1 MICTIYI
8 VIYVTNIY
16 ITYKQHK
23 CIAHMQSTYA
33 KLSPVSTRAQMHKH
47 YIDYLTCY
55 LQPMIDVLNQV
66 VNPVSDSIRGL

>member
-1 MICTIYI
+1 
-8 VIYVTNIY
+8 
-16 ITYKQHK
+16 
-23 CIAHMQSTYA
+23 MQSTYA